1 MLARECLSEFRLDC
15 ELRRLSRRTVKGY
28 CNNIARCL
36 LYLEGEYGVVAL
48 EDIKPPHLKSY
59 FQHLI
64 GPWRSSSSGPGAPAP
79 GNPRPADV
87 GIKIQWI
94 EKGRTRFSGASFS
107 YVGHASSNCSRLL
120 GSAMRTRM
128 VAASARVMGEL
139 GRKVPWASLP
149 ERTPAR

>member
-64 GPWRSSSSGPGAPAP
+64 GQDLSPSYS
-79 GNPRPADV
+79 N
-87 GIKIQWI
+87 GIL
-94 EKGRTRFSGASFS
+94 KGI
-107 YVGHASSNCSRLL
+107 
-120 GSAMRTRM
+120 
-128 VAASARVMGEL
+128 RVFF
-139 GRKVPWASLP
+139 R
-149 ERTPAR
+149 